1 MTRTQNVNISAQPG
15 AGLAAVA
22 RVRRESSSIAAEAA
36 AAICGPAVTTQ
47 GSNNECRRRAV
58 AVAEQTVARV
68 LAIVEGR
75 PEVHLPLGE
84 NGLRLEQAGTVRS
97 FATAQTWHALLRA
110 ASVTERRQ
118 LLQSAERVFR
128 TESDGGAQ
136 PAAAFGADA
145 REALARALIRQEEP
159 GPIAAAAGIRLADGY
174 LVMAF
179 GAEAHAGSGRRRT
192 VPGQPGLR
200 QDVLVTEERGHTVA
214 LIPLAGAVP
223 RSRARALAERS
234 LRGIPQIARRGVV
247 ALAQAAHRRAVAAA
261 VDETSSVLQVVDLL
275 DYPAGIYQVDDVPI
289 EMSLMRSPDLA
300 SLLATRLAPLQS
312 SGAPLIETLKV
323 YLDTVQDRKQ
333 TASIL
338 HIHPN
343 TLDYRLRR
351 IRELTGLSPN
361 APRDIQTLGAA
372 LAAWMLADVVRG
384 TTVEPLE

>member
-1 MTRTQNVNISAQPG
+1 MT
-15 AGLAAVA
+15 A
-22 RVRRESSSIAAEAA
+22 R
-36 AAICGPAVTTQ
+36 
-47 GSNNECRRRAV
+47 GSNDECRRRAI

-75 PEVHLPLGE
+75 PEIETPPGE

-128 TESDGGAQ
+128 TQSDEATRT
-136 PAAAFGADA
+136 AAFGTDA
-145 REALARALIRQEEP
+145 REALARALIRQQEP
-159 GPIAAAAGIRLADGY
+159 EPIAAAAGIRLADGY

-179 GAEAHAGSGRRRT
+179 GAEAHADSGRRRM
-192 VPGQPGLR
+192 VPRQAGLR
-200 QDVLVTEERGHTVA
+200 QDVLVTEEHGHTVA
-214 LIPLAGAVP
+214 LVPLAGAVP

-300 SLLATRLAPLQS
+300 SLLATRLAPLQG

-323 YLDTVQDRKQ
+323 YLDTVQDRRQ

-372 LAAWMLADVVRG
+372 LSAWMLADVVRG